1 MAICHL
7 RTRVGSAARGQSAA
21 AKSDYVTREGKYG
34 RDAGEVEH
42 VEHGHMPEWAADD
55 HRRYWQAAD
64 AGERANGR
72 LFVEVQVALPVE
84 LDREQRRELAKTFA
98 RRLTDGEQLPYTVA
112 IHRGLSRKPD
122 TPDNP
127 HVHIVLSERSNDGQ
141 ARSAETWFRR
151 ANRKNPERGGAR
163 KVSHLQ
169 AREWPESIRQG
180 WAAECNR
187 ALQRAGRPE
196 RIDPRTLAEQSR
208 EALKRGDLEQAEA
221 LNRAPEPKRGAGDA
235 IQRRYERGEAPEP
248 SRAVAAWERTRAANA
263 RWRQECQQRSQKV
276 GRVRAALDVAERM
289 IPASQEER
297 AIGRAVGEA
306 IGRRMAQAGRSD
318 VERPGPSSSSPQQ
331 EPTLW
336 ERYQQRWPNDHEGG
350 DRERVQTISGQSEAE
365 KDELRERFMRE
376 VTKQQ
381 WDGSS
386 VMTHTDPQPLPRS
399 LAPKDKAAPD
409 AAQSEWVYAQA
420 LPERYRQQW
429 EQAGIS
435 QQADEVEAQTRNSL
449 RARLSRNPDKHVEDA
464 VRRECGPQAQRL
476 DKAMREDMEKH
487 RPQWN
492 VQARRGDMLREEH
505 RADLERSLQEMK
517 SRRREPERSQD
528 RDTVEVLLREHQRVS
543 NLWDAASKGG
553 DRQIALEGEAQR
565 AENALYERSCKL
577 PSDERHEYEK
587 LAEERS
593 GPQLSR

>member
-1 MAICHL
+1 MAA
-7 RTRVGSAARGQSAA
+7 TF
-21 AKSDYVTREGKYG
+21 E
-34 RDAGEVEH
+34 EVEH
-42 VEHGHMPEWAADD
+42 IGDGNMPQWAKDD
-55 HRRYWQAAD
+55 PREYWK
-64 AGERANGR
+64 AGDKHERANGR

-263 RWRQECQQRSQKV
+263 RWRQECQQQNQKA

-306 IGRRMAQAGRSD
+306 LVRRMAQAGRS
-318 VERPGPSSSSPQQ
+318 VAGAARAV
-331 EPTLW
+331 L
-336 ERYQQRWPNDHEGG
+336 
-350 DRERVQTISGQSEAE
+350 
-365 KDELRERFMRE
+365 ELAAAGA
-376 VTKQQ
+376 
-381 WDGSS
+381 DS
-386 VMTHTDPQPLPRS
+386 VGAVS
-399 LAPKDKAAPD
+399 AA
-409 AAQSEWVYAQA
+409 
-420 LPERYRQQW
+420 L
-429 EQAGIS
+429 
-435 QQADEVEAQTRNSL
+435 
-449 RARLSRNPDKHVEDA
+449 
-464 VRRECGPQAQRL
+464 AQRPRGGRPRAGP
-476 DKAMREDMEKH
+476 DNQRTERGGGPGIPSRCYSASISESRIYGTPPAKAVTGRSRLK
-487 RPQWN
+487 
-492 VQARRGDMLREEH
+492 ARHSGRKMHFMSDPASCPPTSAMSTKSWPKSAAG
-505 RADLERSLQEMK
+505 RS
-517 SRRREPERSQD
+517 
-528 RDTVEVLLREHQRVS
+528 
-543 NLWDAASKGG
+543 
-553 DRQIALEGEAQR
+553 
-565 AENALYERSCKL
+565 
-577 PSDERHEYEK
+577 
-587 LAEERS
+587 
-593 GPQLSR
+593 

>member
-21 AKSDYVTREGKYG
+21 AKADYITREGKYA

-208 EALKRGDLEQAEA
+208 EALLGGDVDKAAE
-221 LNRAPEPKRGAGDA
+221 LSRAPEPKRGAGDA

-263 RWRQECQQRSQKV
+263 RWRQECQQQSQKV

-297 AIGRAVGEA
+297 AIG
-306 IGRRMAQAGRSD
+306 
-318 VERPGPSSSSPQQ
+318 GPSVRRSCGAWPRPDAASWSGPGRL
-331 EPTLW
+331 ELAAAGADSVGTVSAALA
-336 ERYQQRWPNDHEGG
+336 QRPRGG
-350 DRERVQTISGQSEAE
+350 RPRAGPDNQRQSEAE

-399 LAPKDKAAPD
+399 LAPQDKAAPD

-517 SRRREPERSQD
+517 SRRREPERSQG

-587 LAEERS
+587 LAEERR